1 MSRTGFFNLNGNY
14 PIPNKMKRFFLMA
27 AAALVV
33 LAGCKNQKSNEEILA
48 DFQAGVEAVMNEYRE
63 AAEKVDADEALTDE
77 QKDAKFEALEQTA
90 IGKLVA
96 AGRKVLAKNADNAA
110 VAPQVIANIYPYMDV
125 DELDETLS
133 KLGDEVK
140 ADKTVAYILGN
151 LETKKA
157 TAVGK
162 KFVDFTVDH
171 VAGVDK
177 DGNPIYEKKSL
188 SDFVGKGKVM
198 LVDFWS
204 PWCPPCKAE
213 IPNIKAV
220 WEQYQGDD
228 FDVLSVAVWE
238 ESRKMDWHN
247 TIDTAA
253 FYGMKWLQLNNG
265 HQEPASLYGID
276 GIPHMIL
283 FDKDGTILKRGD
295 DLRGEKTAKAV
306 AEVLGR

>member
-1 MSRTGFFNLNGNY
+1 
-14 PIPNKMKRFFLMA
+14 MKKFVLIA
-27 AAALVV
+27 AAALVAFAGCKQPSSEEV
-33 LAGCKNQKSNEEILA
+33 LAG
-48 DFQAGVEAVMNEYRE
+48 FQADLKTWEEEYGESAKQVRE
-63 AAEKVDADEALTDE
+63 DATLDDAQKAEKIDALQEDI
-77 QKDAKFEALEQTA
+77 
-90 IGKLVA
+90 IGKLSD
-96 AGRKVLAKNADNAA
+96 AGRKLLNKYYADTL
-110 VAPQVIANIYPYMDV
+110 VAPAVLGEVAYYLDD
-125 DELDETLS
+125 DELSAIFAKMPES
-133 KLGDEVK
+133 VK
-140 ADKTVAYILGN
+140 ADKTVARMIESNTARL
-151 LETKKA
+151 A

-162 KFVDFTVDH
+162 PFTDFTVDH

-177 DGNPIYEKKSL
+177 DGNPIYVQKSL
-188 SDFVGKGKVM
+188 SDFVGQGKVM

-220 WEQYQGDD
+220 WEKYHGDD

-238 ESRKMDWHN
+238 ESRKMDWRN
-247 TIDTAA
+247 TIDTAKV
-253 FYGMKWLQLNNG
+253 YGVAWNQLNNG

-295 DLRGEKTAKAV
+295 DLRGAATEKAV

>member
-1 MSRTGFFNLNGNY
+1 
-14 PIPNKMKRFFLMA
+14 MKKIVLFTA
-27 AAALVV
+27 AVLVALT
-33 LAGCKNQKSNEEILA
+33 GCKNQKSNEEILA
-48 DFQAGVEAVMNEYRE
+48 DFQTGIQAVMDEYRE

-77 QKDAKFEALEQTA
+77 QKEEKFEALEETA
-90 IGKLVA
+90 IGKMVA
-96 AGRKVLAKNADNAA
+96 TGRKVLAKNASNIE
-110 VAPQVIANIYPYMDV
+110 VAPKVVGTIYAYLDEA
-125 DELDETLS
+125 ELDALLAPLS
-133 KLGDEVK
+133 EEVK
-140 ADKTVAYILGN
+140 ATETVAYILGN

-177 DGNPIYEKKSL
+177 EGNPIYEKKSL

-220 WEQYQGDD
+220 WEKYHGED

-253 FYGMKWLQLNNG
+253 VYGMNWLQLNNG